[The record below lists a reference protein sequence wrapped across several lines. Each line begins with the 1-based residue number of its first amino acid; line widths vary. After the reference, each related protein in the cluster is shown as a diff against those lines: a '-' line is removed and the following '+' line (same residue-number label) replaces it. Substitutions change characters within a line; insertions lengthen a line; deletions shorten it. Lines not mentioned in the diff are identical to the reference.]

1 MAHVVSVGEEL
12 RKSSEGLVVDSLEGK
27 CKVSSIQPF
36 DLTSSDRAHL
46 HLYIGGRELCT
57 TAGLSLQEVGLHS
70 DAEWDLVVMILADP
84 SST

>member
-46 HLYIGGRELCT
+46 HLFIGGRELCT
-57 TAGLSLQEVGLHS
+57 TGGSVGIHS
-70 DAEWDLVVMILADP
+70 DAKWDLVNLAIV
-84 SST
+84 